1 MKRRG
6 RKPPKRKTAGKGSK
20 VKRSKPI
27 HEFVGTAVQGWVG
40 ELPKRSQKREPC

>member
-27 HEFVGTAVQGWVG
+27 ESVGTAVQGWVG
-40 ELPKRSQKREPC
+40 ELPKRSQKREPR